1 MHNSHR
7 YKLDPAVRA
16 WVTSDLHFG
25 HANVMKFCPKTRPFN
40 SVHELNVA
48 MIIEWNSKVGDNDVI
63 FHLGDFTFTKD
74 ERVISGILAML
85 NGIHIFI
92 GGNHDQGLRR
102 MAAKGLV
109 ELYDYLEV
117 LDGNDMIVMSHY
129 LMRAWNRNHR
139 GSTHMY
145 GHCHGSIPDLGRS
158 TDVGWDNQGG
168 RICNLRSLNAK
179 LKEREI
185 VVLDGH

>member
-1 MHNSHR
+1 MPNSHR
-7 YKLDPAVRA
+7 YKLSPDVRA

-25 HANVMKFCPKTRPFN
+25 HANVLKFCPKTRPFN
-40 SVHELNVA
+40 SAKEMDVA
-48 MIIEWNSKVGDNDVI
+48 MIIEWNSKVKQGDVI
-63 FHLGDFTFTKD
+63 FHVGDFAFTKNED
-74 ERVISGILAML
+74 VLMGIIAML
-85 NGIHIFI
+85 QGVHIFI
-92 GGNHDQGLRR
+92 GGNHDQGIRR
-102 MAAKGLV
+102 LAAKGHIK
-109 ELYDYLEV
+109 LYDYLEV
-117 LDGNDMIVMSHY
+117 LDGKDMIVLSHY
-129 LMRAWNRNHR
+129 PLRAWNRGHG